1 MQPRRTDIAL
11 FLPSLAGG
19 GAERVFVDL
28 AGFFAIQG
36 LNVDLVLPQCDGAW
50 LQFVPKTVRLVDL
63 RKTKPSQAIPSLIR
77 YLRSTQPRAIMSAMT
92 HANIA
97 LAIAHHLSGVNCR
110 CVLSEHAD
118 ITLALPKEKEGFD
131 LWLTNTLG
139 RWVYPWA
146 DTIVAVSNGVGESV
160 VKVFKLPENQVKV
173 IYNPIDQERI
183 LALGRETVQFP
194 WRDELPVVI
203 SVGRLHK
210 QKSFDDL
217 LRAFAVLRVS
227 RPSHLVILG
236 EGEER
241 DYLVKL
247 ATNLGITEA
256 VWMPGFVANPFAYVA
271 KTNLFVLSSHW
282 EGLGNVLIEAL
293 VLNIPVISTRCPS
306 GPEEILENGRYGRL
320 VPVGDVTALAS
331 AMEKSLSGD
340 HPQFDRMAA
349 LERFRP
355 DLVVA
360 QYFQILNMQ
369 SKLR

>member
-1 MQPRRTDIAL
+1 MRPRRTDIAL

-19 GAERVFVDL
+19 GAERVFVKL
-28 AGFFAIQG
+28 AELFADQG
-36 LNVDLVLPQCDGAW
+36 LHVDLVLARCDGTW

-63 RKTKPSQAIPSLIR
+63 RKTKPSLAIPSLIR

-97 LAIAHHLSGVNCR
+97 LAIAHRLSGVNCR
-110 CVLSEHAD
+110 CVLSERAD
-118 ITLALPKEKEGFD
+118 IAIALPKEKVGFD
-131 LWLTNTLG
+131 LWLTIILG

-146 DTIVAVSNGVGESV
+146 DAIVAVSNGVGNSV
-160 VKVFKLPENQVKV
+160 VQVFKLPKCQVNV

-183 LALGRETVQFP
+183 LVLGREAVQFP
-194 WRDELPVVI
+194 WCDALPVVV

-210 QKSFDDL
+210 PKCFDDL
-217 LRAFAVLRVS
+217 LHAFAVLRLS

-241 DYLVKL
+241 DSLVSL
-247 ATNLGITEA
+247 AANLGITEDL
-256 VWMPGFVANPFAYVA
+256 WMPGFAANPFAYMA
-271 KTNLFVLSSHW
+271 KANLFVLSSHW
-282 EGLGNVLIEAL
+282 EGLPNALIEAL
-293 VLNIPVISTRCPS
+293 ALGIPVVSTRCPS
-306 GPEEILENGRYGRL
+306 GPEEVLENGRYGRL
-320 VPVGDVTALAS
+320 VPVGDVSALAS

-355 DLVVA
+355 DWVVS
-360 QYFQILNMQ
+360 QYFQILNM
-369 SKLR
+369 